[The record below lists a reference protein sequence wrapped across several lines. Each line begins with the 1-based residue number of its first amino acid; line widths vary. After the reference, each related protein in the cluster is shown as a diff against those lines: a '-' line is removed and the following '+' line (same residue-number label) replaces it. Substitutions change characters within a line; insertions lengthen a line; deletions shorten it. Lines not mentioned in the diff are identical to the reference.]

1 MHTEGLSVKL
11 LNDALIIDTPGRENP
26 INWFGNNLF
35 SFIDNEQVT
44 IDQQIKD
51 KLIMDQLMEDFLVD
65 VSNVFILVVNQLTL
79 SDQILVNN
87 YIKKYE
93 RALKENQEH
102 KQLVIIHNYYTLN
115 HYNDIIKQI

>member
-11 LNDALIIDTPGRENP
+11 LNDALIIDTPGRETP

-35 SFIDNEQVT
+35 SFTDIEQLT
-44 IDQQIKD
+44 IDQHIKD

-93 RALKENQEH
+93 RTLKENQEH